1 MSFYTIRLRTGRASS
16 VKAPSPSTHEARI
29 IVVMSEPTW
38 QGARIP
44 RDAPV
49 IELRAL
55 LQWGPPTCWIA
66 FRALG
71 ESRDAAAID
80 LLISEAE
87 SPDEFRRRAAV
98 EALGQ
103 SSLGGAA
110 VAHVRRL
117 LADPSPFVTRSAIE
131 AAARLRDEQSH
142 SAVLAF
148 LKDRDALTRY
158 EAVRALDA
166 LWREDDFENLLA
178 TMSKDPD
185 DDTRKEAAWI
195 LRRHAPADSR
205 VLIERWRSGPLPRE
219 RVWACELIAQSGG
232 PNDRAILEALL
243 RDSDGHVRDAAR
255 RALAGLDKRTS
266 AVGTR

>member
-1 MSFYTIRLRTGRASS
+1 MR
-16 VKAPSPSTHEARI
+16 RI
-29 IVVMSEPTW
+29 EPTW
-38 QGARIP
+38 QGAKIP

-55 LQWGPPTCWIA
+55 LEQDPPSCWIA

-80 LLISEAE
+80 LLMVEAE

-98 EALGQ
+98 EAIGQ
-103 SSLGGAA
+103 SPLSETA
-110 VAHVRRL
+110 VAEVRRL
-117 LADPSPFVTRSAIE
+117 LADRSPFVVRSAIE
-131 AAARLRDEQSH
+131 AAARLRDAQSH
-142 SAVLAF
+142 GEVLAF
-148 LKDRDALTRY
+148 LKDRDSLTRH

-166 LWREDDFENLLA
+166 LWREDDFEALVEV
-178 TMSKDPD
+178 MSKDPD

-205 VLIERWRSGPLPRE
+205 VLIEWWRSGALPRE
-219 RVWACELIAQSGG
+219 RVWACELIAQSRE
-232 PNDRAILEALL
+232 PNDRPILEALL
-243 RDSDGHVRDAAR
+243 GDGDGHVRDAAR

-266 AVGTR
+266 GA